1 MPDKG
6 SPLPKAAAVLSLP
19 GPEKKVV
26 EVSVRE
32 CAIHSAVVF
41 KDRAEV
47 KRVVPARLAAGGER
61 GRRLGAGQLR
71 RQELDQVSA
80 PAALALACTAHDI
93 SIAASRYYIRVG
105 DAFHKLTSHTGI
117 IYH

>member
-47 KRVVPARLAAGGER
+47 KRVVPARLAAGEN
-61 GRRLGAGQLR
+61 
-71 RQELDQVSA
+71 EVVVSG
-80 PAALALACTAHDI
+80 LASCVDKN
-93 SIAASRYYIRVG
+93 SIR
-105 DAFHKLTSHTGI
+105 
-117 IYH
+117 